1 MDQDQPQIPSQDPR
15 PLPNAPP
22 KAIPIAPL
30 VIQPIPKVE
39 NPFKLKDNE
48 LSRYISCTSCQPWT
62 PPQKYREMKESDDA
76 AKYLAHKKAYENK
89 PPSIANIITSL
100 SPPIIRRSNCQGH
113 LLLAGFT
120 KGHQET
126 LSRLY
131 SLIRSDGEWGGIYML
146 LQRNNMIHTRYDM
159 DPTQHSISLNHVE
172 AHRRIL
178 NMEKACAD
186 FTEYISET
194 IEGAYACI
202 RQLAMKPLADAYA
215 VLKSDHVQA
224 AQRIAKF
231 ASTAPSDF
239 TDRAEWLK
247 GNRTA
252 ALTRKSILTE
262 LDWGLPLLGLFH
274 SLSSSMDRLDEE
286 KEAQMVL
293 ATITDFLD
301 KRAMIYTKDVEPL
314 VLYGIRLTEYTT
326 QLQTLCRCF
335 TGLGNKARVSL
346 PRTGFHELDR
356 DGRVLGP
363 DGRAAPLGLHTVIP
377 GRERWLI
384 PFPIVDIPGVTG
396 AEELFIA
403 HAKEEMDLV
412 SAMLRDLKIKSPSI
426 LSYKKIGNERV
437 KTLLST
443 DTFRLKNT
451 SILPPSASM
460 PSAWYQ
466 PDGIFAPV
474 ETDSD

>member
-1 MDQDQPQIPSQDPR
+1 
-15 PLPNAPP
+15 
-22 KAIPIAPL
+22 
-30 VIQPIPKVE
+30 
-39 NPFKLKDNE
+39 
-48 LSRYISCTSCQPWT
+48 
-62 PPQKYREMKESDDA
+62 
-76 AKYLAHKKAYENK
+76 
-89 PPSIANIITSL
+89 
-100 SPPIIRRSNCQGH
+100 
-113 LLLAGFT
+113 LAGFT

-131 SLIRSDGEWGGIYML
+131 TLLRSDGEWGGIYIL

-159 DPTQHSISLNHVE
+159 DPTQPSISLNHVE

-178 NMEKACAD
+178 NMEKACAE
-186 FTEYISET
+186 FMEYLSAVI
-194 IEGAYACI
+194 AYPSI
-202 RQLAMKPLADAYA
+202 RGVAVKPLAEAYA
-215 VLKSDHVQA
+215 VLKPDHPEA
-224 AQRIAKF
+224 AERIAK
-231 ASTAPSDF
+231 AVPTPPSHF
-239 TDRAEWLK
+239 TGKAEWLK

-274 SLSSSMDRLDEE
+274 SLSSSMGRLDEE
-286 KEAQMVL
+286 IEAQKVL
-293 ATITDFLD
+293 AAITGFLD
-301 KRAMIYTKDVEPL
+301 KRAMIHTKDMEPL

-335 TGLGNKARVSL
+335 TGLGSKGRVSL
-346 PRTGFHELDR
+346 PMTGFHELDR

-377 GRERWLI
+377 GREGWLI
-384 PFPIVDIPGVTG
+384 PFPIVDIRMTGATGMTG
-396 AEELFIA
+396 AEELFLA

-412 SAMLRDLKIKSPSI
+412 SAMLKDLKIESPSI
-426 LSYKKIGNERV
+426 LSYRRIGNDRV
-437 KTLLST
+437 KKLLST

-460 PSAWYQ
+460 PTAWYQ